1 MFVLYGAKATPV
13 AAVSVVYHAIT
24 LWITLTWGTIAFIR
38 LQRRRHRHPE
48 QRETQGPSNAESGA
62 GGE

>member
-1 MFVLYGAKATPV
+1 
-13 AAVSVVYHAIT
+13 VSVVYHAIT

-38 LQRRRHRHPE
+38 LQRDRLRHPE
-48 QRETQGPSNAESGA
+48 QREAHEHNAESRA